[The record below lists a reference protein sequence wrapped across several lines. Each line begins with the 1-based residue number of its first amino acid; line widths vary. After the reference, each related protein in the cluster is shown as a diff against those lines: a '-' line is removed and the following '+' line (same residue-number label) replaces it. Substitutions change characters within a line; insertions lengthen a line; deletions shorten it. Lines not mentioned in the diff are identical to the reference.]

1 MWILCL
7 HIDYLWLPKSH
18 LLFNFS
24 GEKGGPEKGSDLFK
38 DLVSE
43 PQSWC
48 GTPFAHSQYPPGQC
62 HQQRTCC
69 RTESDSPS
77 CNEGEWRP
85 QRNIAGAGEKRSL
98 SGLTGFGLVVGDLG
112 AGLRKWAFTLNWMLS
127 EMTLLL
133 KRQMM
138 DLRKQTVGQIFFEAT
153 SATTI
158 SLNKN
163 TPKVKRTADNL
174 QWTCN
179 LMQLFPPI
187 LEGGQVDF

>member
-1 MWILCL
+1 M
-7 HIDYLWLPKSH
+7 
-18 LLFNFS
+18 
-24 GEKGGPEKGSDLFK
+24 
-38 DLVSE
+38 
-43 PQSWC
+43 
-48 GTPFAHSQYPPGQC
+48 
-62 HQQRTCC
+62 
-69 RTESDSPS
+69 
-77 CNEGEWRP
+77 
-85 QRNIAGAGEKRSL
+85 
-98 SGLTGFGLVVGDLG
+98 VGDLG

-174 QWTCN
+174 Q
-179 LMQLFPPI
+179 
-187 LEGGQVDF
+187 

>member
-1 MWILCL
+1 M
-7 HIDYLWLPKSH
+7 
-18 LLFNFS
+18 
-24 GEKGGPEKGSDLFK
+24 
-38 DLVSE
+38 
-43 PQSWC
+43 
-48 GTPFAHSQYPPGQC
+48 
-62 HQQRTCC
+62 
-69 RTESDSPS
+69 
-77 CNEGEWRP
+77 
-85 QRNIAGAGEKRSL
+85 

-174 QWTCN
+174 Q
-179 LMQLFPPI
+179 
-187 LEGGQVDF
+187 